1 MNSVGVRSEA
11 EVAKELM
18 EMELNGMLEKFLMK
32 KENNWIL
39 NFKEHIHI
47 SSKGKTIYID
57 LVSNLGTMM
66 EIIDS
71 FLQGGYKLSGGI
83 QRNDHAAITRVYS
96 ATLVNS

>member
-1 MNSVGVRSEA
+1 MNSIGVRSQE

-18 EMELNGMLEKFLMK
+18 EIELNGMLETFLMK
-32 KENNWIL
+32 KQNNWIL

-47 SSKGKTIYID
+47 SSKGEVTYID
-57 LVSNLGTMM
+57 AISNLGT
-66 EIIDS
+66 IIELVDA

-83 QRNDHAAITRVYS
+83 QRNEHSFSSSYS